1 MPAYRVTEPSGSL
14 GEIQLGRN
22 GSFDSDSEFVF
33 SQATRRLGLGTSN
46 PQYKLHIVGDAALGD
61 TTVASILS
69 NGQSLFNAGLS
80 GSLTQLVDGTSYL
93 IAGDGISIVTG
104 TNGSVTISST
114 GGGGGGAGGGGG
126 STVGFDSSAS
136 YLVLS
141 TTASLENERVLSS
154 GLGILTTDGGSGGN
168 FTLSVDDSVV
178 ATLSGSTFLGAV
190 TSLAGFSGSLTQLAD
205 GSSYLRA
212 GENVTITTG
221 SDGAVTIS
229 SVGGNAQAF
238 DTNASF
244 LVLNCTSS
252 LGNDRALCP
261 ELGLKAI
268 DHGPGKSY
276 SFSIDDSV
284 VATLSGSTFSGAVT
298 SLTGFS
304 GSLTQLADG
313 SSYLIAGDNVT
324 ITTGTNGAV
333 TISAVTGSSLVVT
346 QSVTQIIQQNFV
358 LSKFQLTMQQEIPAE
373 SLVQIPGA
381 DFSTTDWSPANTEV
395 FVNGQLMTSGA
406 MEDVQGSVTDY
417 TLAGSNQVAFA
428 FSLLKDD
435 TLVVKYIANQTYTRK
450 KFQLTAQQEFATL
463 ESFQVD
469 PSADFSRAAYA
480 PQNIDLYINGE
491 IMTSGTLAEVTDSLA
506 DYTLVS
512 DSEVKFSAKI
522 FADDTIMAVCTYVR

>member
-33 SQATRRLGLGTSN
+33 SQATRRLGLGTSD
-46 PQYKLHIVGDAALGD
+46 PQYKIHIVGDAAFGD
-61 TTVASILS
+61 TTVASLLS

-114 GGGGGGAGGGGG
+114 GGGGGGG
-126 STVGFDSSAS
+126 STVSFDNSAS

-154 GLGILTTDGGSGGN
+154 GLGIIATDGGSGGN

-178 ATLSGSTFLGAV
+178 ATLSGSTFSGVV
-190 TSLAGFSGSLTQLAD
+190 TSLA
-205 GSSYLRA
+205 
-212 GENVTITTG
+212 
-221 SDGAVTIS
+221 
-229 SVGGNAQAF
+229 
-238 DTNASF
+238 
-244 LVLNCTSS
+244 
-252 LGNDRALCP
+252 
-261 ELGLKAI
+261 
-268 DHGPGKSY
+268 
-276 SFSIDDSV
+276 
-284 VATLSGSTFSGAVT
+284 
-298 SLTGFS
+298 GFS

-333 TISAVTGSSLVVT
+333 TISAVTGSSSVVT

-358 LSKFQLTMQQEIPAE
+358 LSKFQLTMQQEVPAE

-381 DFSTTDWSPANTEV
+381 DFSTTGWSPANTEV

-406 MEDVQGSVTDY
+406 MEDVQGSATDY
-417 TLAGSNQVAFA
+417 TLASSNQVAFA

-435 TLVVKYIANQTYTRK
+435 TLVVKYIANQAYTRH
-450 KFQLTAQQEFATL
+450 KFQLTAQREFSAL
-463 ESFQVD
+463 EVFQVD
-469 PSADFSRAAYA
+469 PSADFSRADYA

-522 FADDTIMAVCTYVR
+522 FADDTVMTVCNYVR